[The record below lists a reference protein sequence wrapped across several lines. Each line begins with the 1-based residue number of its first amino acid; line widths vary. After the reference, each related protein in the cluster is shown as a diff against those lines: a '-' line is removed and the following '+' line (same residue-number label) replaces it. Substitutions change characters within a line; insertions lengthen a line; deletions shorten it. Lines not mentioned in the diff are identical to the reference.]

1 MMAST
6 SICAPRKTA
15 ADRQRREQR
24 ISEITQ
30 DQARIR
36 EDMGKLPQSSDL
48 YNNYVKDL
56 TQQET
61 ELKSLRKEIETLKD
75 SETKQ
80 QRDINDFILN
90 LDVD

>member
-1 MMAST
+1 
-6 SICAPRKTA
+6 
-15 ADRQRREQR
+15 
-24 ISEITQ
+24 
-30 DQARIR
+30 
-36 EDMGKLPQSSDL
+36 MGKLIQTSDL
-48 YNNYVKDL
+48 YNSYVKDL

-90 LDVD
+90 LDVE